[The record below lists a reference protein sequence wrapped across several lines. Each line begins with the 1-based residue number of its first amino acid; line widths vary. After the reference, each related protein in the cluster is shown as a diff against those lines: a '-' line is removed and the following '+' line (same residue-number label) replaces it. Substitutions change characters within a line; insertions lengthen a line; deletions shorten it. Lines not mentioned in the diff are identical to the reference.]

1 MPFKKILCA
10 TDFSAGSELA
20 LRTAAHLAAESAGEL
35 TILHVWHLP
44 AVASSADAF
53 APPLYPA
60 ISDAAATELAH
71 AEEHARLAGA
81 PDVTLRLA
89 NGMAWREITD
99 LLGLQAFDL
108 CVVGTHGRTGLGRVL
123 LGSVAEKVVRHAPC
137 SVLAVRD
144 AEPQPYRTVLCPV
157 DFSESSRFAMLTAA
171 SLTAPG
177 GLGITLLHVIEPPVM
192 YAGRPLDTPYMQ
204 LLETQARE
212 ELARWEQTLRTL
224 TSVDVRTS
232 VRIGTAGA
240 AVLDELDERPAIDL
254 VVMGSE
260 GRTGLSRI
268 VLGSVAEKVV
278 RHARTPVLVARR
290 RA

>member
-10 TDFSAGSELA
+10 TDFSAGSERA
-20 LRTAAHLAAESAGEL
+20 LRTAAHLASESGGEL

-44 AVASSADAF
+44 GVALSADAF

-60 ISDAAATELAH
+60 ISEAAAAELVH

-81 PDVTLRLA
+81 PHVTSRLA

-99 LLGLQAFDL
+99 LLGLQGFDL

-137 SVLAVRD
+137 SVLTVRE
-144 AEPQPYRTVLCPV
+144 AEPQAFRTVLCPV

-171 SLTAPG
+171 AVAVSG

-192 YAGRPLDTPYMQ
+192 YSGRPLDTPYMQ
-204 LLETQARE
+204 VLESQARE
-212 ELARWEQTLRTL
+212 ELARWEQALRTL
-224 TSVDVRTS
+224 TEVDVRTS
-232 VRIGTAGA
+232 IRIGTAGA
-240 AVLDELDERPAIDL
+240 SVIDELDERPAIDL

-260 GRTGLSRI
+260 GRTGLSRL

-278 RHARTPVLVARR
+278 RHARSPVLVARR
-290 RA
+290 RT